1 MPNEHT
7 PLPAVITLEVIAQ
20 LKKEKLEELRQSRQ
34 NMSETVHELFAPTE
48 QQAGVEGIMHHVHTG
63 MAIYDGVRT
72 GIKIM
77 QRIRGFFRKKKK

>member
-1 MPNEHT
+1 MANEHT
-7 PLPAVITLEVIAQ
+7 SLPAVITLEVIAQ

-34 NMSETVHELFAPTE
+34 NMSETARELFAPAE
-48 QQAGVEGIMHHVHTG
+48 QQGGVEGIMHHVHTG

-77 QRIRGFFRKKKK
+77 QRIRGFFRRKKK